1 MNISQGRRLWV
12 LYKYCD
18 LVVFF
23 SAYIYIYI
31 CYPGFQFTLGKRFRY
46 T

>member
-1 MNISQGRRLWV
+1 MNISQGRRLWELV

-31 CYPGFQFTLGKRFRY
+31 YMLPRFSVY
-46 T
+46 TR